1 MTTETEY
8 ESAAMAQFMSDGVML
23 ADGVDTDS
31 DAQTSAREKQIKAT
45 SKAFYKAMNSRKP
58 PQSRDDSIRRAVG
71 LLGMMLGMM
80 LAAMFPQYALAIKV
94 AGFLWDIFHQG
105 T

>member
-1 MTTETEY
+1 MTTETDY
-8 ESAAMAQFMSDGVML
+8 ESAAMARFMSDGVML

-45 SKAFYKAMNSRKP
+45 SKAFHRAMNSRKP
-58 PQSRDDSIRRAVG
+58 PQSREDSIRRAVG
-71 LLGMMLGMM
+71 LLGMML
-80 LAAMFPQYALAIKV
+80 AAMFPQCALAIKV
-94 AGFLWDIFHQG
+94 AGFLWDVFHQG

>member
-1 MTTETEY
+1 MIQETDY
-8 ESAAMAQFMSDGVML
+8 ESAAMARFMSDGVML

-45 SKAFYKAMNSRKP
+45 SRAFHRAMNARKP
-58 PQSRDDSIRRAVG
+58 PQDRDEAIRRAVG
-71 LLGMMLGMM
+71 LLGL
-80 LAAMFPQYALAIKV
+80 LFASMFPQYALAIKV
-94 AGFLWDIFHQG
+94 AGFLWDVFHQG

>member
-8 ESAAMAQFMSDGVML
+8 ELAAMARFMSDGVML

-45 SKAFYKAMNSRKP
+45 SRSFHRAMNSRKP
-58 PQSRDDSIRRAVG
+58 PQDRDEAIRRAVG
-71 LLGMMLGMM
+71 LLGMM

>member
-1 MTTETEY
+1 MAMMAAEGAGTETLDQRRKTVRK
-8 ESAAMAQFMSDGVML
+8 AARDFHAIMS
-23 ADGVDTDS
+23 
-31 DAQTSAREKQIKAT
+31 
-45 SKAFYKAMNSRKP
+45 SRKP
-58 PQSRDDSIRRAVG
+58 PQSRDEAIRRAVG
-71 LLGMMLGMM
+71 LLGMM